1 MAKKRLEDMSTA
13 EINELYDREVKVRQI
28 KKAREKNLKDKA
40 WTVIVLIG
48 IAIYIIL
55 EVFG

>member
-1 MAKKRLEDMSTA
+1 MKKQRIEDMTTA

-28 KKAREKNLKDKA
+28 KKTREKNLKDKA
-40 WTVIVLIG
+40 WTVILLIG